1 MHPRWYLKIFS
12 AFLLVIGVVVI
23 PGTIYLG
30 SNLKS
35 FLMSQQEQALRRELK
50 LAGAMVT
57 ESLTAADRESSG
69 IKALANK
76 VSVHIERR
84 VTIISKDGRVLG
96 DSDLR
101 PEALDKTDD
110 HSHRPEILA
119 AQAKGYG
126 QSIRFSTTLQA
137 NTLYGAIPIYSQ
149 GRHLGYVR
157 LALPLSRVEEIVAGL
172 RWILFLAGGL
182 TSLLAI
188 LLSLFLTWTIS
199 RPLRQITDM
208 VKRMADGDLK
218 QPFHLFP
225 KNEYSELV
233 SSLERLEDD
242 LREKM
247 ELLETETGQLRTLL
261 FTMREG
267 VLVTDE
273 KGRIVLVNPYLNEVL
288 GGRLSWK
295 RRTIQEAFMSADF
308 QDALEAVLK
317 GEAVKIIEISCC
329 RDPQRHFVVQVVALT
344 SSHRPRRA
352 VALLHDI
359 TDLRYLLKVR
369 QDFVANASH
378 ELRTP
383 LTSISGYVETLL
395 SMAPAEPPEVR
406 KFLTV
411 IQKNV
416 KQMSLLVSELL
427 DLAKLDQQEISK
439 MHTDKARLKEL
450 LETALQRI
458 SEEARK
464 KDIALSLSR
473 EDLPD
478 DLVVF
483 WERDR
488 ILQALFNILDNAVK
502 YTPKGGRVQV
512 RARSVPGL
520 GNQADQKIIEISVE
534 DNGLGIPR
542 EDLPRVFERF
552 YRVDKVRSRE
562 LGGTGLGLSI
572 VKHIVESHG
581 GTVHVQSVLG
591 QGSTFFLRLPVSQPL
606 PSTKLPV

>member
-1 MHPRWYLKIFS
+1 
-12 AFLLVIGVVVI
+12 VVI
-23 PGTIYLG
+23 PGSLYLG

-35 FLMSQQEQALRRELK
+35 FLMSQQEQSLRRELK
-50 LAGAMVT
+50 LAGAMV
-57 ESLTAADRESSG
+57 ADALAVAGRESSG

-96 DSDLR
+96 DSGLS
-101 PEALDKTDD
+101 PEAVDKIDD
-110 HSHRPEILA
+110 HSHRPEVLA
-119 AQAKGYG
+119 AKAKGYG

-137 NTLYGAIPIYSQ
+137 NTLYGAIPIMSQ

-157 LALPLSRVEEIVAGL
+157 LALPLSRIEEVVAGL
-172 RWILFLAGGL
+172 RGILFLAGGL

-199 RPLRQITDM
+199 RPLREITDM

-233 SSLERLEDD
+233 SSLERMEDD

-261 FTMREG
+261 STMREG

-288 GGRLSWK
+288 GGRLTWR

-317 GEAVKIIEISCC
+317 GEAIKIIEISCC

-395 SMAPAEPPEVR
+395 SLAPAEPPEIR
-406 KFLTV
+406 KFLAV

-427 DLAKLDQQEISK
+427 VLAKLDQQEISK
-439 MHTDKARLKEL
+439 MHTSDEVRLKEF
-450 LETALQRI
+450 LETALESI

-464 KDIALSLSR
+464 KTIALSFSLG
-473 EDLPD
+473 ELPD
-478 DLVVF
+478 DQIVF
-483 WERDR
+483 WEKDR
-488 ILQALFNILDNAVK
+488 ILQALLNVLDNAVK
-502 YTPKGGRVQV
+502 YTPEGGWIRVQ
-512 RARSVPGL
+512 ARPVQGL
-520 GNQADQKIIEISVE
+520 GDRADQKFIEISVE

-581 GTVHVQSVLG
+581 GTVQVQSVLN
-591 QGSTFFLRLPVSQPL
+591 QGSTFFLRLPVNQPL
-606 PSTKLPV
+606 PITKASI